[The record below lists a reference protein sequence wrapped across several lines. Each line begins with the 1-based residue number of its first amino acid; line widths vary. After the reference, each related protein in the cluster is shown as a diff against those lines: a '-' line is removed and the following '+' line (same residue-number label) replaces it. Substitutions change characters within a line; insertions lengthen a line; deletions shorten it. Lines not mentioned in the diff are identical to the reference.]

1 MALAESGALCYEPRM
16 PSPNPAA
23 PGLGVAFYLLGVF
36 LFALNDAM
44 GKWLV
49 ADYGVGQLMM
59 LRSVGAGLVLAPM
72 IASLRVDVFDFEQAP
87 LQILRIVCMAADTFS
102 FYWATRS
109 MPLADVMTFY
119 MAAPL
124 IITALSAPLLGET
137 VERFRWVAVAIGF
150 LGVLIALRPSSHLF
164 SWGAP
169 VALFGA
175 TMYALGQTITR
186 KLRRTHW
193 LPLVVWQ
200 FAGAGVI
207 GAATIPF
214 VWRTPS
220 GFDLALMFL
229 VGVVSMACFVFI
241 TRALAMTRAA
251 VLAPLQYSAIVW
263 AAIMGWIVWR
273 DTPTWPIVLGAGI
286 IIGSGLFVAAHGV
299 RSRASSA

>member
-1 MALAESGALCYEPRM
+1 M

-49 ADYGVGQLMM
+49 ADYDVGQLMM

-72 IASLRVDVFDFEQAP
+72 IASLRINLFDIGQAP
-87 LQILRIVCMAADTFS
+87 LQGLRVVCMAADTFS
-102 FYWATRS
+102 FYWATRY

-124 IITALSAPLLGET
+124 IVTALSAPLLGEK
-137 VERFRWVAVAIGF
+137 VERFRWIAVAIGF
-150 LGVLIALRPSSHLF
+150 VGVVIALRPSPQMF
-164 SWGAP
+164 SWAAP
-169 VALFGA
+169 LALFGA
-175 TMYALGQTITR
+175 TMFAVGQTVTR

-214 VWRTPS
+214 AWRTPTA
-220 GFDLALMFL
+220 FDLALMFL

-241 TRALAMTRAA
+241 TRALTMTRAA
-251 VLAPLQYSAIVW
+251 VLAPLQYSSILW
-263 AAIMGWIVWR
+263 ASLMGWIVWR
-273 DTPTWPIVLGAGI
+273 DTPTWPIVLGNAI

-299 RSRASSA
+299 RSRPSNG